1 MKRAGA
7 PGAVVGE
14 VGGPTLRGV
23 VGILLVAVGALVVA
37 TFSYVTVRTEEAG
50 YAAQRESE
58 LQLLAGRFEQVEVS
72 VRAMLHQADAY
83 LQIKD
88 PLQAQNALRLVGV
101 ARDTMGELQRG
112 GRAPSTRELA
122 ARALAHLELVAAAL
136 QPVQTEQEMRALEGR
151 LAQLEGVLGA
161 LVAGV
166 ARLEAQL
173 VTERRAVAEYFAGKI
188 DESKQSALVMI
199 PLALAAALLGG
210 YLFYRLVV
218 APLQELGRATAVAL
232 QPEGTFRLDPA
243 APGCREIRQARA
255 GAFQL
260 FRQLGSLVQERTAR
274 LEEALQQSAE
284 RQRQLAVAERE
295 ARSNEARFTE
305 VFRTTSSGLLLT
317 DGTGRVLLANPAAGQ
332 ILRSGEQQTVGR
344 DLIALLVDGGF
355 ASDRAALSR
364 FLAAGDPE
372 AVFRLER
379 RAAGSEFFG
388 ELQLHQFEM
397 GEVRGQLAQITD
409 ITQRE
414 TMLQAE
420 FRAQRMESIGALSSG
435 IAHDLNNSLAPITM
449 ATEMLRLRYPE
460 ENALLSVI
468 EQSSHR
474 SSAMVKQLVSFA
486 KGTAG
491 ERRTVSSARLISEL
505 AAMIRSTFPGNVAVE
520 TKVAADL
527 PDVIGE
533 PTQLFQVL
541 LNLSVNARDAMPQGG
556 CLRITAR
563 PRQIAPG
570 EQVGATSPKPGA
582 YVEWAVADTGVGMT
596 REVLARI
603 FDPFFTT
610 KGPDRGTGLGLATS
624 QGIIRR
630 AGGVIA
636 VASAPA
642 QGTTFRVLLPVAPPT
657 PEGVPELVVPEPGE
671 VGNGE
676 TVLVVDDEAAL
687 RETTQL
693 LLAGANYRVVLAA
706 DGAEALRRVEELRER
721 LTVVITDLNM
731 PGLDGLALAT
741 ELRRRGFRMP
751 VIVSGGLLGEAE
763 TRAFRDVDVELFLN
777 KPFSRADLF
786 AALRRALAGSAGA
799 RR

>member
-1 MKRAGA
+1 VKRAGVLA
-7 PGAVVGE
+7 ATD

-58 LQLLAGRFEQVEVS
+58 FKLVAGRFEQVEVS

-101 ARDTMGELQRG
+101 ARDNMAELQRG
-112 GRAPSTRELA
+112 GRAISTRELA

-136 QPVQTEQEMRALEGR
+136 QPVQTEQELRGLEGR
-151 LAQLEGVLGA
+151 LAQLDGVLGA
-161 LVAGV
+161 LVEGV
-166 ARLEAQL
+166 ARLEGQL
-173 VTERRAVAEYFAGKI
+173 ATERRAVGEFYAERIEA
-188 DESKQSALVMI
+188 SKRTALVMV

-218 APLQELGRATAVAL
+218 APLEELGQATVLAL

-260 FRQLGSLVQERTAR
+260 FRQLGGLVQERTAR

-317 DGTGRVLLANPAAGQ
+317 DGTGRALLANPAAAQ

-344 DLIALLVDGGF
+344 HLIDLLVDGGF
-355 ASDRAALSR
+355 ASDRPALSR
-364 FLAAGDPE
+364 FLAAADPE

-379 RAAGSEFFG
+379 RGRGAEFFG
-388 ELQLHQFEM
+388 ELQLHKFSM

-449 ATEMLRLRYPE
+449 ATEMLRLRYPD

-505 AAMIRSTFPGNVAVE
+505 AAMIRSTFPGNIAVE
-520 TKVAADL
+520 TEVAADL
-527 PDVIGE
+527 PDVLGE
-533 PTQLFQVL
+533 STQLFQVL

-570 EQVGATSPKPGA
+570 EQVGAASPKPGA

-610 KGPDRGTGLGLATS
+610 KGPEHGTGLGLATS
-624 QGIIRR
+624 LGIIRR
-630 AGGVIA
+630 AEGVIG

-642 QGTTFRVLLPVAPPT
+642 QGTTFRVLLPVAPRSA
-657 PEGVPELVVPEPGE
+657 EAVAELALPAPDEIGA
-671 VGNGE
+671 GE

-693 LLAGANYRVVLAA
+693 LLAGANYRVVVAA
-706 DGAEALRRVEELRER
+706 DGAEALRRVEELRDR
-721 LTVVITDLNM
+721 LAVVITDLNM
-731 PGLDGLALAT
+731 PGLDGLGLAT

-751 VIVSGGLLGEAE
+751 VVVSGGLLGEAE
-763 TRAFRDVDVELFLN
+763 SRAFRAVDVEFFLN

-786 AALRRALAGSAGA
+786 AALRRALATGAPA

>member
-1 MKRAGA
+1 
-7 PGAVVGE
+7 
-14 VGGPTLRGV
+14 
-23 VGILLVAVGALVVA
+23 
-37 TFSYVTVRTEEAG
+37 
-50 YAAQRESE
+50 
-58 LQLLAGRFEQVEVS
+58 
-72 VRAMLHQADAY
+72 
-83 LQIKD
+83 
-88 PLQAQNALRLVGV
+88 
-101 ARDTMGELQRG
+101 
-112 GRAPSTRELA
+112 
-122 ARALAHLELVAAAL
+122 
-136 QPVQTEQEMRALEGR
+136 
-151 LAQLEGVLGA
+151 
-161 LVAGV
+161 
-166 ARLEAQL
+166 
-173 VTERRAVAEYFAGKI
+173 
-188 DESKQSALVMI
+188 
-199 PLALAAALLGG
+199 
-210 YLFYRLVV
+210 
-218 APLQELGRATAVAL
+218 
-232 QPEGTFRLDPA
+232 
-243 APGCREIRQARA
+243 
-255 GAFQL
+255 
-260 FRQLGSLVQERTAR
+260 

-284 RQRQLAVAERE
+284 RQQQLAATERE

-317 DGTGRVLLANPAAGQ
+317 DGTGRVLLANPAAEQ
-332 ILRSGEQQTVGR
+332 ILRSGQQQAVGR
-344 DLIALLVDGGF
+344 DLIDLLVGGGF
-355 ASDRAALSR
+355 ASDRPALSR
-364 FLAAGDPE
+364 FLAAADPE

-379 RAAGSEFFG
+379 RGDGGEFFG
-388 ELQLHQFEM
+388 ELQLHEFSM

-449 ATEMLRLRYPE
+449 ATEMLRLRYPD

-491 ERRTVSSARLISEL
+491 ERRTVASARLISEL
-505 AAMIRSTFPGNVAVE
+505 AAMIRSTFPGNIAVE
-520 TKVAADL
+520 TEVAADL
-527 PDVIGE
+527 PDVLGE

-563 PRQIAPG
+563 SRQVAPG
-570 EQVGATSPKPGA
+570 EQVGSASPKPGA

-596 REVLARI
+596 REVMARI

-610 KGPDRGTGLGLATS
+610 KGPDRGTGLGLVTS
-624 QGIIRR
+624 LGIIRR
-630 AGGVIA
+630 AGGVIG

-657 PEGVPELVVPEPGE
+657 SPVAMQLALPAPDEIGA
-671 VGNGE
+671 GE

-693 LLAGANYRVVLAA
+693 LLAGANYRVVVAA
-706 DGAEALRRVEELRER
+706 DGEEALRRVEELRDR
-721 LTVVITDLNM
+721 LAVVITDLNM
-731 PGLDGLALAT
+731 PGLDGLGLAT

-751 VIVSGGLLGEAE
+751 VVVSGGLLGEAE
-763 TRAFRDVDVELFLN
+763 SRAFRAVDVEVFLN

-786 AALRRALAGSAGA
+786 AALRRALGPGP

>member
-1 MKRAGA
+1 VL
-7 PGAVVGE
+7 GAVVE
-14 VGGPTLRGV
+14 
-23 VGILLVAVGALVVA
+23 
-37 TFSYVTVRTEEAG
+37 
-50 YAAQRESE
+50 
-58 LQLLAGRFEQVEVS
+58 
-72 VRAMLHQADAY
+72 
-83 LQIKD
+83 
-88 PLQAQNALRLVGV
+88 
-101 ARDTMGELQRG
+101 
-112 GRAPSTRELA
+112 
-122 ARALAHLELVAAAL
+122 
-136 QPVQTEQEMRALEGR
+136 
-151 LAQLEGVLGA
+151 
-161 LVAGV
+161 GV

-173 VTERRAVAEYFAGKI
+173 ATERGAVGEFYAERI
-188 DESKQSALVMI
+188 DASKRTALVMV

-218 APLQELGRATAVAL
+218 APLQELGQATVLAL

-284 RQRQLAVAERE
+284 RQQQLAATERE

-317 DGTGRVLLANPAAGQ
+317 DGTGRVLLANPAAEQ
-332 ILRSGEQQTVGR
+332 ILRSGQQQAVGR
-344 DLIALLVDGGF
+344 DLIDLLVGGGF
-355 ASDRAALSR
+355 ASDRPALSR
-364 FLAAGDPE
+364 FLAAADPE

-379 RAAGSEFFG
+379 RGDGGEFFG
-388 ELQLHQFEM
+388 ELQLHEFSM

-449 ATEMLRLRYPE
+449 ATEMLRLRYPD

-491 ERRTVSSARLISEL
+491 ERRTVASARLISEL
-505 AAMIRSTFPGNVAVE
+505 AAMIRSTFPGNIAVE
-520 TKVAADL
+520 TEVAADL
-527 PDVIGE
+527 PDVLGE

-563 PRQIAPG
+563 SRQVAPG
-570 EQVGATSPKPGA
+570 EQVGSASPKPGA

-596 REVLARI
+596 REVMARI

-610 KGPDRGTGLGLATS
+610 KGPDRGTGLGLVTS
-624 QGIIRR
+624 LGIIRR
-630 AGGVIA
+630 AGGVIG

-657 PEGVPELVVPEPGE
+657 SPVAMQLALPAPDEIGA
-671 VGNGE
+671 GE

-693 LLAGANYRVVLAA
+693 LLAGANYRVVVAV

-721 LTVVITDLNM
+721 LAVVITDFNM
-731 PGLDGLALAT
+731 PGLDGLGLAT

-751 VIVSGGLLGEAE
+751 VVVSGGLLGEAE
-763 TRAFRDVDVELFLN
+763 SRAFRAVDVEVFLN

-786 AALRRALAGSAGA
+786 AALRRALGPGP

>member
-1 MKRAGA
+1 MKRAGVLA
-7 PGAVVGE
+7 ATD

-58 LQLLAGRFEQVEVS
+58 FKLVAGRFEQVEVS

-101 ARDTMGELQRG
+101 ARDNVAELQRG

-136 QPVQTEQEMRALEGR
+136 QPVQTEQEMRGLEGR

-161 LVAGV
+161 LVEGV
-166 ARLEAQL
+166 ARMEAQL
-173 VTERRAVAEYFAGKI
+173 VTERRAVGEFYAEQI
-188 DESKQSALVMI
+188 DASKRTALVMV

-218 APLQELGRATAVAL
+218 APLRELGQATVLAL

-243 APGCREIRQARA
+243 APGCREIRQVRA
-255 GAFQL
+255 GTFQL
-260 FRQLGSLVQERTAR
+260 FRHLGSLVQERTAR

-317 DGTGRVLLANPAAGQ
+317 DGTGRALLANPAAEQ

-344 DLIALLVDGGF
+344 HLIDLLVGGGF
-355 ASDRAALSR
+355 ASDRPALSR
-364 FLAAGDPE
+364 FLAAADPE
-372 AVFRLER
+372 AVFHLER
-379 RAAGSEFFG
+379 RATGSEFYG

-449 ATEMLRLRYPE
+449 ATEMLRLRYPD

-505 AAMIRSTFPGNVAVE
+505 AAMIRSTFPGNIAVE
-520 TKVAADL
+520 TEVAADL
-527 PDVIGE
+527 PDVLGE

-570 EQVGATSPKPGA
+570 EQVGSASPKPGA

-596 REVLARI
+596 RDVLARI

-610 KGPDRGTGLGLATS
+610 KGPEHGTGLGLATS
-624 QGIIRR
+624 LGIIRR
-630 AGGVIA
+630 AEGVIG

-642 QGTTFRVLLPVAPPT
+642 QGTTFRVLLPVAPRGA
-657 PEGVPELVVPEPGE
+657 EAVAELALPAPDEIGA
-671 VGNGE
+671 GE

-693 LLAGANYRVVLAA
+693 LLAGANYRVVVAA
-706 DGAEALRRVEELRER
+706 DGTEALRRVEELRDR
-721 LTVVITDLNM
+721 LAVVITDLNM
-731 PGLDGLALAT
+731 PGLDGLGLAT

-751 VIVSGGLLGEAE
+751 VVVSGGLLGEAE
-763 TRAFRDVDVELFLN
+763 SRAFRAVDVEFFLN

-786 AALRRALAGSAGA
+786 AALRRALGPGP

>member
-1 MKRAGA
+1 
-7 PGAVVGE
+7 
-14 VGGPTLRGV
+14 
-23 VGILLVAVGALVVA
+23 LVA
-37 TFSYVTVRTEEAG
+37 S
-50 YAAQRESE
+50 
-58 LQLLAGRFEQVEVS
+58 
-72 VRAMLHQADAY
+72 
-83 LQIKD
+83 
-88 PLQAQNALRLVGV
+88 
-101 ARDTMGELQRG
+101 
-112 GRAPSTRELA
+112 
-122 ARALAHLELVAAAL
+122 AL
-136 QPVQTEQEMRALEGR
+136 QPVQTEQELRGLEGR

-161 LVAGV
+161 LVEGV
-166 ARLEAQL
+166 ARLDSQL
-173 VTERRAVAEYFAGKI
+173 ATERKAVGEFYAERI
-188 DESKQSALVMI
+188 DASERTALVMV

-210 YLFYRLVV
+210 YLFYRQVV
-218 APLQELGRATAVAL
+218 APLQELGQATVLAL

-260 FRQLGSLVQERTAR
+260 FRQLGSLVRERTAR

-284 RQRQLAVAERE
+284 RQQQLAATERE

-317 DGTGRVLLANPAAGQ
+317 DGTGRVLLANPAAEQ
-332 ILRSGEQQTVGR
+332 ILRSGQQQAVGR
-344 DLIALLVDGGF
+344 DLIDLLVGGGF
-355 ASDRAALSR
+355 ASDRPALSR
-364 FLAAGDPE
+364 FLAAADPE

-379 RAAGSEFFG
+379 RGDGGEFFG
-388 ELQLHQFEM
+388 ELQLHEFSM

-449 ATEMLRLRYPE
+449 ATEMLRLRYPD

-491 ERRTVSSARLISEL
+491 ERRTVASARLISEL
-505 AAMIRSTFPGNVAVE
+505 AAMIRSTFPGNIAVE
-520 TKVAADL
+520 TEVAADL

-570 EQVGATSPKPGA
+570 EQVGSASPKPGA

-596 REVLARI
+596 REVMARI

-610 KGPDRGTGLGLATS
+610 KGPDRGTGLGLVTS
-624 QGIIRR
+624 LGIIRR
-630 AGGVIA
+630 AGGVIG

-657 PEGVPELVVPEPGE
+657 SPVAMQLALPAPDEIGA
-671 VGNGE
+671 GE

-693 LLAGANYRVVLAA
+693 LLAGANYRVVVAV

-721 LTVVITDLNM
+721 LAVVITDFNM
-731 PGLDGLALAT
+731 PGLDGLGLAT

-751 VIVSGGLLGEAE
+751 VVVSGGLLGEAE
-763 TRAFRDVDVELFLN
+763 SRAFRAVDVEVFLN

-786 AALRRALAGSAGA
+786 AALRRALGPGP

>member
-1 MKRAGA
+1 
-7 PGAVVGE
+7 
-14 VGGPTLRGV
+14 
-23 VGILLVAVGALVVA
+23 LV
-37 TFSYVTVRTEEAG
+37 E
-50 YAAQRESE
+50 
-58 LQLLAGRFEQVEVS
+58 
-72 VRAMLHQADAY
+72 
-83 LQIKD
+83 
-88 PLQAQNALRLVGV
+88 
-101 ARDTMGELQRG
+101 
-112 GRAPSTRELA
+112 
-122 ARALAHLELVAAAL
+122 
-136 QPVQTEQEMRALEGR
+136 
-151 LAQLEGVLGA
+151 
-161 LVAGV
+161 GV

-173 VTERRAVAEYFAGKI
+173 ATERGAVGEFYAERI
-188 DESKQSALVMI
+188 DASKRTALVMV

-218 APLQELGRATAVAL
+218 APLQELGQATVLAL

-284 RQRQLAVAERE
+284 RQQQLAATERE

-317 DGTGRVLLANPAAGQ
+317 DGTGRVLLANPAAEQ
-332 ILRSGEQQTVGR
+332 ILRSGQQQAVGR
-344 DLIALLVDGGF
+344 DLIDLLVGGGF
-355 ASDRAALSR
+355 ASDRPALSR
-364 FLAAGDPE
+364 FLAAADPE

-379 RAAGSEFFG
+379 RGDGGEFFG
-388 ELQLHQFEM
+388 ELQLHEFSM

-449 ATEMLRLRYPE
+449 ATEMLRLRYPD

-491 ERRTVSSARLISEL
+491 ERRTVASARLISEL
-505 AAMIRSTFPGNVAVE
+505 AAMIRSTFPGNIAVE
-520 TKVAADL
+520 TEVAADL
-527 PDVIGE
+527 PDVLGE

-563 PRQIAPG
+563 SRQVAPG
-570 EQVGATSPKPGA
+570 EQVGSASPKPGA

-596 REVLARI
+596 REVMARI

-610 KGPDRGTGLGLATS
+610 KGPDRGTGLGLVTS
-624 QGIIRR
+624 LGIIRR
-630 AGGVIA
+630 AGGVIG

-657 PEGVPELVVPEPGE
+657 SPVAMQLALPAPDEIGA
-671 VGNGE
+671 GE

-693 LLAGANYRVVLAA
+693 LLAGANYRVVVAV

-721 LTVVITDLNM
+721 LAVVITDFNM
-731 PGLDGLALAT
+731 PGLDGLGLAT

-751 VIVSGGLLGEAE
+751 VVVSGGLLGEAE
-763 TRAFRDVDVELFLN
+763 SRAFRAVDVELFLN

-786 AALRRALAGSAGA
+786 AALRRALAEADGA

>member
-1 MKRAGA
+1 
-7 PGAVVGE
+7 
-14 VGGPTLRGV
+14 
-23 VGILLVAVGALVVA
+23 
-37 TFSYVTVRTEEAG
+37 
-50 YAAQRESE
+50 
-58 LQLLAGRFEQVEVS
+58 
-72 VRAMLHQADAY
+72 
-83 LQIKD
+83 
-88 PLQAQNALRLVGV
+88 
-101 ARDTMGELQRG
+101 
-112 GRAPSTRELA
+112 
-122 ARALAHLELVAAAL
+122 LELVAAAL
-136 QPVQTEQEMRALEGR
+136 QPVQTEQELRGLEGR

-161 LVAGV
+161 LVEGV

-173 VTERRAVAEYFAGKI
+173 ATERGAVGEFYAERI
-188 DESKQSALVMI
+188 DASKRTALVMV

-218 APLQELGRATAVAL
+218 APLQELGQATVLAL

-284 RQRQLAVAERE
+284 RQQQLAATERE

-317 DGTGRVLLANPAAGQ
+317 DGTGRVLLANPAAEQ
-332 ILRSGEQQTVGR
+332 ILRSGQQQAVGR
-344 DLIALLVDGGF
+344 DLIDLLVGGGF
-355 ASDRAALSR
+355 ASDRPALSR
-364 FLAAGDPE
+364 FLAAADPE

-379 RAAGSEFFG
+379 RGDGGEFFG
-388 ELQLHQFEM
+388 ELQLHEFSM

-449 ATEMLRLRYPE
+449 ATEMLRLRYPD

-491 ERRTVSSARLISEL
+491 ERRTVASARLISEL
-505 AAMIRSTFPGNVAVE
+505 AAMIRSTFPGNIAVE
-520 TKVAADL
+520 TEVAADL
-527 PDVIGE
+527 PDVLGE

-563 PRQIAPG
+563 SRQVAPG
-570 EQVGATSPKPGA
+570 EQVGSASPKPGA

-596 REVLARI
+596 REVMARI

-610 KGPDRGTGLGLATS
+610 KGPDRGTGLGLVTS
-624 QGIIRR
+624 LGIIRR
-630 AGGVIA
+630 AGGVIG

-657 PEGVPELVVPEPGE
+657 SPVAMQLALPAPDEIGA
-671 VGNGE
+671 GE

-693 LLAGANYRVVLAA
+693 LLAGANYRVVVAV

-721 LTVVITDLNM
+721 LAVVITDFNM
-731 PGLDGLALAT
+731 PGLDGLGLAT

-751 VIVSGGLLGEAE
+751 VVVSGGLLGEAE
-763 TRAFRDVDVELFLN
+763 SRAFRAVDVEVFLN

-786 AALRRALAGSAGA
+786 AALRRALGPGP

>member
-1 MKRAGA
+1 
-7 PGAVVGE
+7 
-14 VGGPTLRGV
+14 
-23 VGILLVAVGALVVA
+23 
-37 TFSYVTVRTEEAG
+37 
-50 YAAQRESE
+50 
-58 LQLLAGRFEQVEVS
+58 
-72 VRAMLHQADAY
+72 
-83 LQIKD
+83 
-88 PLQAQNALRLVGV
+88 
-101 ARDTMGELQRG
+101 
-112 GRAPSTRELA
+112 
-122 ARALAHLELVAAAL
+122 
-136 QPVQTEQEMRALEGR
+136 
-151 LAQLEGVLGA
+151 
-161 LVAGV
+161 
-166 ARLEAQL
+166 
-173 VTERRAVAEYFAGKI
+173 
-188 DESKQSALVMI
+188 
-199 PLALAAALLGG
+199 
-210 YLFYRLVV
+210 V
-218 APLQELGRATAVAL
+218 APLQELGQATVLAL

-284 RQRQLAVAERE
+284 RQQQLAATERE

-317 DGTGRVLLANPAAGQ
+317 DGTGRVLLANPAAEQ
-332 ILRSGEQQTVGR
+332 ILRSGQQQAVGR
-344 DLIALLVDGGF
+344 DLIDLLVGGGF
-355 ASDRAALSR
+355 ASDRPALSR
-364 FLAAGDPE
+364 FLAAADPE

-379 RAAGSEFFG
+379 RGDGGEFFG
-388 ELQLHQFEM
+388 ELQLHEFSM

-449 ATEMLRLRYPE
+449 ATEMLRLRYPD

-491 ERRTVSSARLISEL
+491 ERRTVASARLISEL
-505 AAMIRSTFPGNVAVE
+505 AAMIRSTFPGNIAVE
-520 TKVAADL
+520 TEVAADL

-570 EQVGATSPKPGA
+570 EQVGSASPKPGA

-596 REVLARI
+596 REVMARI

-624 QGIIRR
+624 LGIIRR
-630 AGGVIA
+630 AGGVIG

-657 PEGVPELVVPEPGE
+657 PHAAPQLALPAPEEIGA
-671 VGNGE
+671 GE

-693 LLAGANYRVVLAA
+693 LLAGANYRVVVAA
-706 DGAEALRRVEELRER
+706 DGEEALRRVEELRDR
-721 LTVVITDLNM
+721 LAVVITDLNM
-731 PGLDGLALAT
+731 PGLDGLGLAT

-751 VIVSGGLLGEAE
+751 VVVSGGLLGEAE
-763 TRAFRDVDVELFLN
+763 SRAFRAVDVELFLN

-786 AALRRALAGSAGA
+786 AALRRALAGAASA

>member
-1 MKRAGA
+1 
-7 PGAVVGE
+7 
-14 VGGPTLRGV
+14 L
-23 VGILLVAVGALVVA
+23 GILLVAVGALVVA

-58 LQLLAGRFEQVEVS
+58 LKLMAGRFEQVEVS

-101 ARDTMGELQRG
+101 ARDNMAELQRG

-136 QPVQTEQEMRALEGR
+136 QPVQTEQEMRALDGK
-151 LAQLEGVLGA
+151 LVQLEGVLGA
-161 LVAGV
+161 LVEGV
-166 ARLEAQL
+166 TRLEAQL
-173 VTERRAVAEYFAGKI
+173 VTERGAVAGFFAQKI
-188 DESKQSALVMI
+188 DESKRSALVMI

-218 APLQELGRATAVAL
+218 APLQELGRATALAL

-284 RQRQLAVAERE
+284 RQRQLAAAERE

-317 DGTGRVLLANPAAGQ
+317 DGIGRVLLANPAAEL
-332 ILRSGEQQTVGR
+332 ILRSGQQQAVGR
-344 DLIALLVDGGF
+344 HLIDLLVDGGF
-355 ASDRAALSR
+355 ASDRPVLSR
-364 FLAAGDPE
+364 FLAVADPE
-372 AVFRLER
+372 TVFRLER
-379 RAAGSEFFG
+379 RGDGGEFFG
-388 ELQLHQFEM
+388 ELQLHEFSM

-449 ATEMLRLRYPE
+449 ATEMLRLRHPD

-491 ERRTVSSARLISEL
+491 ERRTVASGRLISEL
-505 AAMIRSTFPGNVAVE
+505 AAMIRSTFPGNIAVE
-520 TKVAADL
+520 TEVAADL

-563 PRQIAPG
+563 PRQVALG
-570 EQVGATSPKPGA
+570 EQVGSASPKPGA

-610 KGPDRGTGLGLATS
+610 KGPDRGTGLGLVTS
-624 QGIIRR
+624 LGIIRR
-630 AGGVIA
+630 AGGVIG

-642 QGTTFRVLLPVAPPT
+642 QGTTFRVLLPVAPSTPPT
-657 PEGVPELVVPEPGE
+657 PPDVTPLVQPARGDR
-671 VGNGE
+671 GAGE

-693 LLAGANYRVVLAA
+693 LLEGANYRVVLAG
-706 DGAEALRRVEELRER
+706 DGAEALRRVDELRER
-721 LTVVITDLNM
+721 LAVIITDVNM
-731 PGLDGLALAT
+731 PGLDGLSLAT
-741 ELRRRGFRMP
+741 ELRRRGSKIP
-751 VIVSGGLLGEAE
+751 IIVAGGLLGETE
-763 TRAFRDVDVELFLN
+763 TRAFQGIEVNLFLH

-786 AALRRALAGSAGA
+786 SVLGRAKIGASARA
-799 RR
+799 

>member
-7 PGAVVGE
+7 AGITDL
-14 VGGPTLRGV
+14 GGPTLRGV

-58 LQLLAGRFEQVEVS
+58 LKLVAGRFEQVEVS

-88 PLQAQNALRLVGV
+88 PLQAQNALRLVAV
-101 ARDTMGELQRG
+101 ARENMAELQRG
-112 GRAPSTRELA
+112 GRAPSTREWA

-136 QPVQTEQEMRALEGR
+136 QPVQTEQEMRGLDGKM
-151 LAQLEGVLGA
+151 AQLEGVLGA
-161 LVAGV
+161 LVEGV
-166 ARLEAQL
+166 ARLEYQL
-173 VTERRAVAEYFAGKI
+173 AAERRAVAEFFADRI
-188 DESKQSALVMI
+188 EASKRTALVMI
-199 PLALAAALLGG
+199 PLALAAAVLGG

-218 APLQELGRATAVAL
+218 APLQELGRATALAL

-255 GAFQL
+255 SAFQL

-274 LEEALQQSAE
+274 LEEALQESAE

-295 ARSNEARFTE
+295 ARGNEARFTE

-317 DGTGRVLLANPAAGQ
+317 DGAGRVLLANPAAGQ
-332 ILRSGEQQTVGR
+332 ILRSAERQTVGR
-344 DLIALLVDGGF
+344 DLIELLVEGGF
-355 ASDRAALSR
+355 ASDRPALSG
-364 FLAAGDPE
+364 FLAAADPE

-379 RAAGSEFFG
+379 QAAGGEFFG
-388 ELQLHQFEM
+388 ELQLHRFEM

-505 AAMIRSTFPGNVAVE
+505 AAMIRSTFPGNIAVE
-520 TKVAADL
+520 TEVAGDL

-563 PRQIAPG
+563 PRQVAPG
-570 EQVGATSPKPGA
+570 EQVGSATPKPGA
-582 YVEWAVADTGVGMT
+582 YVEWAVADTGIGMT

-610 KGPDRGTGLGLATS
+610 KGPDRGTGLGLVTS

-630 AGGVIA
+630 AGGVIG

-642 QGTTFRVLLPVAPPT
+642 QGTTFRVLLPVAPASQEP
-657 PEGVPELVVPEPGE
+657 VPQLALPAPGE
-671 VGNGE
+671 IGAGE

-693 LLAGANYRVVLAA
+693 LLAGANYRVVVAA
-706 DGAEALRRVEELRER
+706 DGAEALRRVEELRAR

-731 PGLDGLALAT
+731 PGMDGLGLAT

-751 VIVSGGLLGEAE
+751 VIVAGGLLGEAE
-763 TRAFRDVDVELFLN
+763 TRAFQGVDVNLFLN

-786 AALRRALAGSAGA
+786 SVLRRALAAGA
-799 RR
+799 

>member
-1 MKRAGA
+1 
-7 PGAVVGE
+7 
-14 VGGPTLRGV
+14 
-23 VGILLVAVGALVVA
+23 
-37 TFSYVTVRTEEAG
+37 
-50 YAAQRESE
+50 
-58 LQLLAGRFEQVEVS
+58 
-72 VRAMLHQADAY
+72 
-83 LQIKD
+83 
-88 PLQAQNALRLVGV
+88 
-101 ARDTMGELQRG
+101 
-112 GRAPSTRELA
+112 
-122 ARALAHLELVAAAL
+122 
-136 QPVQTEQEMRALEGR
+136 
-151 LAQLEGVLGA
+151 LEGVLGA
-161 LVAGV
+161 LVEGV
-166 ARLEAQL
+166 ARLDSQL
-173 VTERRAVAEYFAGKI
+173 ATERKAVGEFYAERI
-188 DESKQSALVMI
+188 DASERTALVMV

-210 YLFYRLVV
+210 YLFYRQVV
-218 APLQELGRATAVAL
+218 APLQELGQATVLAL

-243 APGCREIRQARA
+243 APGGREIRQARA

-284 RQRQLAVAERE
+284 RQQQLAATERE

-317 DGTGRVLLANPAAGQ
+317 DGTGRVLLANPAAEQ
-332 ILRSGEQQTVGR
+332 ILRSGQQQAVGR
-344 DLIALLVDGGF
+344 DLIDLLVGGGF
-355 ASDRAALSR
+355 ASDRPALSR
-364 FLAAGDPE
+364 FLAAADPE

-379 RAAGSEFFG
+379 RGDGGEFFG
-388 ELQLHQFEM
+388 ELQLHEFSM

-449 ATEMLRLRYPE
+449 ATEMLRLRYPD

-491 ERRTVSSARLISEL
+491 ERRTVASARLISEL
-505 AAMIRSTFPGNVAVE
+505 AAMIRSTFPGNIAVE
-520 TKVAADL
+520 TEVAADL
-527 PDVIGE
+527 PDVLGE

-563 PRQIAPG
+563 SRQVAPG
-570 EQVGATSPKPGA
+570 EQVGSASPKPGA

-596 REVLARI
+596 REVMARI

-610 KGPDRGTGLGLATS
+610 KGPDRGTGLGLVTS
-624 QGIIRR
+624 LGIIRR
-630 AGGVIA
+630 AGGVIG

-657 PEGVPELVVPEPGE
+657 SPVAMQLALPAPDEIGA
-671 VGNGE
+671 GE

-693 LLAGANYRVVLAA
+693 LLAGANYRVVVAV

-721 LTVVITDLNM
+721 LAVVITDFNM
-731 PGLDGLALAT
+731 PGLDGLGLAT

-751 VIVSGGLLGEAE
+751 VVVSGGLLGEAE
-763 TRAFRDVDVELFLN
+763 SRAFRAVDVELFLN

-786 AALRRALAGSAGA
+786 AALRRALAEADGA

>member
-1 MKRAGA
+1 M
-7 PGAVVGE
+7 V
-14 VGGPTLRGV
+14 
-23 VGILLVAVGALVVA
+23 
-37 TFSYVTVRTEEAG
+37 
-50 YAAQRESE
+50 
-58 LQLLAGRFEQVEVS
+58 
-72 VRAMLHQADAY
+72 
-83 LQIKD
+83 
-88 PLQAQNALRLVGV
+88 
-101 ARDTMGELQRG
+101 
-112 GRAPSTRELA
+112 
-122 ARALAHLELVAAAL
+122 
-136 QPVQTEQEMRALEGR
+136 
-151 LAQLEGVLGA
+151 
-161 LVAGV
+161 
-166 ARLEAQL
+166 
-173 VTERRAVAEYFAGKI
+173 
-188 DESKQSALVMI
+188 

-218 APLQELGRATAVAL
+218 APLQELGRATALAL

-260 FRQLGSLVQERTAR
+260 FRQLGGLVQERTAR

-317 DGTGRVLLANPAAGQ
+317 DGTGRALLANPAAAQ

-344 DLIALLVDGGF
+344 HLIDLLVDGGF
-355 ASDRAALSR
+355 ASDRPALSR
-364 FLAAGDPE
+364 FLAAADPE

-379 RAAGSEFFG
+379 RGRGAEFFG
-388 ELQLHQFEM
+388 ELQLHEFSM

-449 ATEMLRLRYPE
+449 ATEMLRLRYPD

-474 SSAMVKQLVSFA
+474 SSSMVKQLVSFA

-505 AAMIRSTFPGNVAVE
+505 AAMIRSTFPGNIAVE
-520 TKVAADL
+520 TEVAADL
-527 PDVIGE
+527 PDVLGE

-570 EQVGATSPKPGA
+570 EQVGAASPKPGA

-610 KGPDRGTGLGLATS
+610 KGPEHGTGLGLATS
-624 QGIIRR
+624 LGIIRR
-630 AGGVIA
+630 AEGVIG

-642 QGTTFRVLLPVAPPT
+642 QGTTFRVLLPVAPRSA
-657 PEGVPELVVPEPGE
+657 EAVAELALPAPDEIGA
-671 VGNGE
+671 GE

-693 LLAGANYRVVLAA
+693 LLAGANYRVVVAA
-706 DGAEALRRVEELRER
+706 DGAEALRRVEELRDR
-721 LTVVITDLNM
+721 LAVVITDLNM
-731 PGLDGLALAT
+731 PGLHGLGLAT

-751 VIVSGGLLGEAE
+751 VVVSGGLLGEAE
-763 TRAFRDVDVELFLN
+763 SRAFRAVDVEVFLN

-786 AALRRALAGSAGA
+786 AALRRALATGAPA

>member
-1 MKRAGA
+1 VNRGA
-7 PGAVVGE
+7 AVAA
-14 VGGPTLRGV
+14 VGGPSLRGV

-58 LQLLAGRFEQVEVS
+58 VKLVAGQFAQAEMS

-88 PLQAQNALRLVGV
+88 PLQAQNALRLVVV
-101 ARDTMGELQRG
+101 ARDNVAALQRG

-122 ARALAHLELVAAAL
+122 ARALAHLELVASAL
-136 QPVQTEQEMRALEGR
+136 QPVQTEQELRGLEGR

-161 LVAGV
+161 LVEGV
-166 ARLEAQL
+166 ARLDSQL
-173 VTERRAVAEYFAGKI
+173 ATERKAVGEFYAERI
-188 DESKQSALVMI
+188 DASERTALVMV

-210 YLFYRLVV
+210 YLFYRQVV
-218 APLQELGRATAVAL
+218 APLQELGQATVLAL

-260 FRQLGSLVQERTAR
+260 FRQLGSLVRERTAR

-284 RQRQLAVAERE
+284 RQQQLAATERE

-317 DGTGRVLLANPAAGQ
+317 DGTGRVLLANPAAEQ
-332 ILRSGEQQTVGR
+332 ILRSGQQQAVGR
-344 DLIALLVDGGF
+344 DLIDLLVGGGF
-355 ASDRAALSR
+355 ASDRPALSR
-364 FLAAGDPE
+364 FLAAADPE

-379 RAAGSEFFG
+379 RGDGGEFFG
-388 ELQLHQFEM
+388 ELQLHEFSM

-449 ATEMLRLRYPE
+449 ATEMLRLRYPD

-491 ERRTVSSARLISEL
+491 ERRTVASGRLISEL
-505 AAMIRSTFPGNVAVE
+505 AAMIRSTFPGNIAVE
-520 TKVAADL
+520 TEVAADL

-563 PRQIAPG
+563 SRQVAPG
-570 EQVGATSPKPGA
+570 EPVGSATPKPGA
-582 YVEWAVADTGVGMT
+582 YVEWAIADTGVGMT

-624 QGIIRR
+624 LGIIRR
-630 AGGVIA
+630 AGGVIG

-657 PEGVPELVVPEPGE
+657 PHAAPQLALPAPEEIGA
-671 VGNGE
+671 GE

-693 LLAGANYRVVLAA
+693 LLAGANYRVVVAV

-721 LTVVITDLNM
+721 LAVVITDFNM
-731 PGLDGLALAT
+731 PGLDGLGLAT

-751 VIVSGGLLGEAE
+751 VVVSGGLLGEAE
-763 TRAFRDVDVELFLN
+763 SRAFRAVDVEVFLN

-786 AALRRALAGSAGA
+786 AALRRALGPGP

>member
-1 MKRAGA
+1 
-7 PGAVVGE
+7 
-14 VGGPTLRGV
+14 
-23 VGILLVAVGALVVA
+23 
-37 TFSYVTVRTEEAG
+37 
-50 YAAQRESE
+50 
-58 LQLLAGRFEQVEVS
+58 
-72 VRAMLHQADAY
+72 
-83 LQIKD
+83 
-88 PLQAQNALRLVGV
+88 
-101 ARDTMGELQRG
+101 
-112 GRAPSTRELA
+112 
-122 ARALAHLELVAAAL
+122 
-136 QPVQTEQEMRALEGR
+136 
-151 LAQLEGVLGA
+151 
-161 LVAGV
+161 
-166 ARLEAQL
+166 
-173 VTERRAVAEYFAGKI
+173 
-188 DESKQSALVMI
+188 
-199 PLALAAALLGG
+199 LLGG

-218 APLQELGRATAVAL
+218 APLQELGQATVLAL

-260 FRQLGSLVQERTAR
+260 FRQLGSLVKERTAR

-284 RQRQLAVAERE
+284 RQQQLAATERE

-317 DGTGRVLLANPAAGQ
+317 DGTGRVLLANPAAEQ
-332 ILRSGEQQTVGR
+332 ILRSGQQQAVGR
-344 DLIALLVDGGF
+344 DLIDLLVDGGF
-355 ASDRAALSR
+355 ASDRPALSR
-364 FLAAGDPE
+364 FLAAADPE

-379 RAAGSEFFG
+379 RGDGGEFFG
-388 ELQLHQFEM
+388 ELQLHEFSM

-449 ATEMLRLRYPE
+449 ATEMLRLRYPD

-491 ERRTVSSARLISEL
+491 ERRTVASARLISEL
-505 AAMIRSTFPGNVAVE
+505 AAMIRSTFPGNIAVE
-520 TKVAADL
+520 TEVAADL

-570 EQVGATSPKPGA
+570 EQVGSASPKPGA

-596 REVLARI
+596 REVMARI

-610 KGPDRGTGLGLATS
+610 KGPDRGTGLGLVTS
-624 QGIIRR
+624 LGIIRR
-630 AGGVIA
+630 AGGVIG

-657 PEGVPELVVPEPGE
+657 SPVAMQLALPAPDEIGA
-671 VGNGE
+671 GE

-693 LLAGANYRVVLAA
+693 LLAGANYRVVVAA
-706 DGAEALRRVEELRER
+706 DGEEALRCVEELRDR
-721 LTVVITDLNM
+721 LAVVITDLNM
-731 PGLDGLALAT
+731 PGLDGLGLAT

-751 VIVSGGLLGEAE
+751 VVVSGGLLGEAE
-763 TRAFRDVDVELFLN
+763 SRAFRAVDVELFLN

-786 AALRRALAGSAGA
+786 AALRRALGPGP

>member
-1 MKRAGA
+1 
-7 PGAVVGE
+7 
-14 VGGPTLRGV
+14 
-23 VGILLVAVGALVVA
+23 
-37 TFSYVTVRTEEAG
+37 
-50 YAAQRESE
+50 
-58 LQLLAGRFEQVEVS
+58 
-72 VRAMLHQADAY
+72 
-83 LQIKD
+83 
-88 PLQAQNALRLVGV
+88 
-101 ARDTMGELQRG
+101 
-112 GRAPSTRELA
+112 
-122 ARALAHLELVAAAL
+122 LELVAAAL
-136 QPVQTEQEMRALEGR
+136 QPVQTEQELRGLEGR

-161 LVAGV
+161 LAEGV

-173 VTERRAVAEYFAGKI
+173 ATERGAVGEFYAERI
-188 DESKQSALVMI
+188 DASKRTALVMV

-218 APLQELGRATAVAL
+218 APLQELGQATVLAL

-284 RQRQLAVAERE
+284 RQQQLAATERE

-317 DGTGRVLLANPAAGQ
+317 DGTGRVLLANPAAEQ
-332 ILRSGEQQTVGR
+332 ILRSGQQQAVGR
-344 DLIALLVDGGF
+344 DLIDLLVGGGF
-355 ASDRAALSR
+355 ASDRPALSR
-364 FLAAGDPE
+364 FLAAADPE

-379 RAAGSEFFG
+379 RGDGGEFFG
-388 ELQLHQFEM
+388 ELQLHEFSM

-449 ATEMLRLRYPE
+449 ATEMLRLRYPD

-491 ERRTVSSARLISEL
+491 ERRTVASARLISEL
-505 AAMIRSTFPGNVAVE
+505 AAMIRSTFPGNIAVE
-520 TKVAADL
+520 TEVAADL
-527 PDVIGE
+527 PDVLGE

-563 PRQIAPG
+563 SRQVAPG
-570 EQVGATSPKPGA
+570 EQVGSASPKPGA

-596 REVLARI
+596 REVMARI

-610 KGPDRGTGLGLATS
+610 KGPDRGTGLGLVTS
-624 QGIIRR
+624 LGIIRR
-630 AGGVIA
+630 AGGVIG

-657 PEGVPELVVPEPGE
+657 SPVAMQLALPAPDEIGA
-671 VGNGE
+671 GE

-693 LLAGANYRVVLAA
+693 LLAGANYRVVVAA
-706 DGAEALRRVEELRER
+706 DGTEALRRVEELRDR
-721 LTVVITDLNM
+721 LAVVITDLNM
-731 PGLDGLALAT
+731 PGLDGLGLAT

-751 VIVSGGLLGEAE
+751 VVVSGGLLGEAE
-763 TRAFRDVDVELFLN
+763 SRAFRAVDVELFLN

-786 AALRRALAGSAGA
+786 AALRRALGPGP